1 MIWNEMETAP
11 TNGSEFIGLMKDGL
25 VFLTHRQAYHTYVT
39 KAEAAKTGNC
49 FHPTKMRYGWS
60 YEDADSHMPCKPV
73 GWIPKPDSKDKTL
86 KKDTEAEKPPL
97 GLMPKNLHEEVRF
110 YDICAAISRYYNV
123 EWKIP
128 IEWVKEYN
136 ELIDVG
142 ANKNKHMEE

>member
-1 MIWNEMETAP
+1 M
-11 TNGSEFIGLMKDGL
+11 
-25 VFLTHRQAYHTYVT
+25 
-39 KAEAAKTGNC
+39 
-49 FHPTKMRYGWS
+49 
-60 YEDADSHMPCKPV
+60 
-73 GWIPKPDSKDKTL
+73 
-86 KKDTEAEKPPL
+86 KKDTKVEKPPL